1 MDWIQR
7 NMERSSGAISLQ
19 ESEVKSQRLLKSASE
34 VSSTQDKFEV
44 YHLQHT
50 DNFNQQ
56 DLVEIKKTE
65 EQQMHKKTSA
75 RLRNW

>member
-1 MDWIQR
+1 
-7 NMERSSGAISLQ
+7 MEQSSDAMSLQ
-19 ESEVKSQRLLKSASE
+19 ESEVKSKGFLKSASE
-34 VSSTQDKFEV
+34 VSSTTQDKFEV
-44 YHLQHT
+44 HHLQHT